1 MNWIF
6 TVVFSALLLS
16 SNQGTAVEVPNVA
29 VTEPTAISMPRAD
42 ETERFEQT
50 YPLNPGGRV
59 SVSNVNG
66 EIVVEGWDR
75 NEVQLV
81 GVKTADSKERLQ
93 DVEIRVNAKPD
104 AISVETRYD
113 RQKQNND
120 WKTGSKLRVDY
131 HLMVPRGA
139 VLNEIETVNGD
150 VRVSEFTNLVHISA
164 VNGKV
169 VANKLKGTAN
179 LSAVNGEV
187 SADFG
192 SLDATSKITLS
203 TVNGKVNLAI
213 PSDASAT
220 VKADSLNGSIE
231 NDFGL
236 PVRKGKYVGRDLYGK
251 IGNGEAKIKLD
262 SVNGSLKLTRV
273 NDGRTPS
280 AVTDLLPSKPN
291 DDDWNDDDP
300 ENNVSMKDKTKR
312 DIARSIRDSQ
322 MRSAN
327 AAVEARRQ
335 IEAARPEIERA
346 VAASTRA
353 ASEAAKRSVEVMSSA
368 KVRDALLDALRQQKE
383 SMVRVADAM
392 YFPSIPKAE
401 LRTNTFPVKGVPK
414 VTIESNK
421 CPLKITGWDRQ
432 EVKYVLS
439 RSTTARDKAE
449 PQIKE
454 SNDDSNVKISVD
466 GSDDSGRIRLEV
478 FVPRKTNLKVKTD
491 SEVRLD
497 GVTGE
502 MDLRGE
508 TESVNVRDAAG
519 KLSILTTSG
528 RVRVIGFKGELNTD
542 TADGLTSLEGVFDA
556 LTAKAE
562 SGSVIITIPS
572 DLSAT
577 IFSGSPRT
585 SIDGLNLTTLRK
597 GEDSSEYRLGDGS
610 AKLRISTGGEV
621 LLRRPEAIEAS
632 F

>member
-29 VTEPTAISMPRAD
+29 VIEPTANSMPRAD

-150 VRVSEFTNLVHISA
+150 VHVSEFTNLVHISA

-192 SLDATSKITLS
+192 SLDTTSKITLS
-203 TVNGKVNLAI
+203 TVNGRVNLAI

-414 VTIESNK
+414 VTIESSK

-562 SGSVIITIPS
+562 NGAVIITIPN